1 VRFPILG
8 AKEWAGQISSIE
20 TQINSI
26 THTLQFRVSLDLEGA
41 SVPGGIS
48 ALVTLDLEPV
58 EDVLL
63 VPREAVIVTGKEAR
77 VILALGEGRF
87 QPRQV
92 EAEDLGEDEIVIR
105 GGLQEGDQV
114 VVSAQFLLDS
124 EANLQAGLRRL
135 TGQRSEMSKM
145 PEMSEGATQ

>member
-1 VRFPILG
+1 
-8 AKEWAGQISSIE
+8 
-20 TQINSI
+20 
-26 THTLQFRVSLDLEGA
+26 
-41 SVPGGIS
+41 
-48 ALVTLDLEPV
+48 
-58 EDVLL
+58 
-63 VPREAVIVTGKEAR
+63 
-77 VILALGEGRF
+77 VILAQGEGRF
-87 QPRQV
+87 QPRRV

-105 GGLQEGDQV
+105 SGLQEGDQV